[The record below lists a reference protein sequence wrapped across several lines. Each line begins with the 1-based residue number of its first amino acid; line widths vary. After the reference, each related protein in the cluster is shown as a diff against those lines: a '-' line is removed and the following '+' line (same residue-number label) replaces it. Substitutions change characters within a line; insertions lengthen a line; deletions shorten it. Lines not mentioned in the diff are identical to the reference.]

1 MGYYSN
7 NGFVTLAQLDALYD
21 DVQNLKTI
29 NSDLVA
35 YKSDSS
41 YSSSSEMLNLEN
53 TGFEAR
59 RINIDLA
66 KNPIIS
72 GIVFGQDFTAP
83 PVVTC
88 TAVSDKEPYLAFPE
102 SVTREG
108 CTIRVIP
115 LSILQNRNTSASSQT
130 NNDYINIIAVGPTVN

>member
-21 DVQNLKTI
+21 DVQNIKNI

-41 YSSSSEMLNLEN
+41 YTSSSEMLNLEN

-59 RINIDLA
+59 RINIDLV
-66 KNPIIS
+66 KNPIIT
-72 GIVFGQDFTAP
+72 GIVFGQDFTSA
-83 PVVTC
+83 PVVTVN
-88 TAVSDKEPYLAFPE
+88 AISDRQPYLAYPE
-102 SVTREG
+102 NVTATE

-115 LSILQNRNTSASSQT
+115 ISTIQNKTNIVSPNSSGE
-130 NNDYINIIAVGPTVN
+130 YLNIIAIGPTVN